1 MNSIIKKLENSVINF
16 EINNYGSNY
25 FGSDFIVN
33 GFYIPV
39 RNYGIIEN
47 CEENVNTALKA
58 IARTGKYTVIN
69 SGIYGKVCYI
79 VYKTADYNALVKY
92 QEAVK
97 KTSSR
102 FWEIMRE
109 SGKDAAEVFYK
120 NECRRHNFKVVGKA
134 V

>member
-1 MNSIIKKLENSVINF
+1 MKNIIKKLENSAINF

-25 FGSDFIVN
+25 FGSDFIVK
-33 GFYIPV
+33 GLFIPV

-47 CEENVNTALKA
+47 CEENVNTVLKA
-58 IARTGKYTVIN
+58 IARTGKYTVID
-69 SGIYGKVCYI
+69 SGSYGKVGYT
-79 VYKTADYNALVKY
+79 VYKTADYSALVKY
-92 QEAVK
+92 QEVVK

-120 NECRRHNFKVVGKA
+120 NECRRHNFKVVKKA